1 MAAGIF
7 PLDTNKVSG
16 YDYGAPLPAGG
27 WNGNG
32 QSYGW
37 TTHQG
42 VDYGTK
48 AGDPIRAPFGGVTKF
63 EQGLLGYGNRLTL
76 TLANG
81 WKFVFGHVAAGSNG
95 SVSQGAIIGTTGKNI
110 GSSVGSVTL
119 VEVHDSS
126 GKAVNPHNIMD
137 ALYKKGSATA
147 AQLFGAAS
155 GQIIEGAG
163 APATPPAP
171 APPGTGPDFAAAWAT
186 LLADLQA
193 APAEAQRNT
202 AAQVGA
208 LQNATNQITA
218 GFKPI
223 GDFFS
228 SIGSMLQPKHL
239 WTGFFVGT
247 GAVMIV
253 VGIIIYF
260 KGDAIVVAVNNTGK
274 EAAKVGTEA
283 ALAA

>member
-1 MAAGIF
+1 LSAGVF

-37 TTHQG
+37 NTHQG
-42 VDYGTK
+42 IDYGTK
-48 AGDPIRAPFGGVTKF
+48 AGDPIRAPWGGTAKF

-81 WKFVFGHVAAGSNG
+81 WRFVFGHVAAGSNG
-95 SVSQGAIIGTTGKNI
+95 AVRQGAVIGTTGRNI
-110 GSSVGSVTL
+110 GSAQGSVTL
-119 VEVHDSS
+119 VEVHDSN
-126 GKAVNPHNIMD
+126 GRAVNPHTILD
-137 ALYKKGSATA
+137 PLFRGGATA

-155 GQIIEGAG
+155 GQLMEGAG
-163 APATPPAP
+163 AASPPP
-171 APPGTGPDFAAAWAT
+171 PSPPGSGPDFGAAWKT
-186 LLADLQA
+186 LLDDLAA

-208 LQNATNQITA
+208 IQNATNQITA
-218 GFKPI
+218 GFKPV

-228 SIGSMLQPKHL
+228 SIGKMLEPKHL
-239 WTGFFVGT
+239 WTGLFVGT
-247 GAVMIV
+247 GVVMV
-253 VGIIIYF
+253 AVGILIYF
-260 KGDAIVVAVNNTGK
+260 KGDAIVVAAQNTGK

-283 ALAA
+283 AVAA